1 MVGYVLVIDGELEL
15 VMVYYRIIGIVFLVD
30 FSSCIFYWYIKY
42 FWCYSEIES

>member
-30 FSSCIFYWYIKY
+30 FSSSIFYGYIKY
-42 FWCYSEIES
+42 FWCYSEIEG